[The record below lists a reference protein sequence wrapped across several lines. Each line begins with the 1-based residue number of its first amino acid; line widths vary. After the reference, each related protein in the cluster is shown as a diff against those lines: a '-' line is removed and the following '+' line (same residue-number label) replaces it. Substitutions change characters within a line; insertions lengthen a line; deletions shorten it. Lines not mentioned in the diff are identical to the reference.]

1 MRCRQFTTEP
11 EETTTT
17 VLKTS
22 LPTDIV
28 GLLKDFYASTPIKG
42 DLFVIGESYRPRLS
56 KYNEDAFT
64 VRSVKRKR
72 HGVISVNLAG
82 KLKESGELRHRFQL
96 KLWSVDS
103 PESDN
108 HGNTVILHDR
118 LPYFLVRKTSRD
130 YEELRPKDFVFPKEV
145 KPKRD
150 ARKHF
155 KIGDVL
161 YRHFDYY
168 NGYPTYAKHIV
179 EKVTKCFVKLVGE
192 YKKIKVS
199 YRDHRKDR
207 VLQIPY
213 LFDGHRSYNLFENRR

>member
-1 MRCRQFTTEP
+1 M
-11 EETTTT
+11 
-17 VLKTS
+17 
-22 LPTDIV
+22 
-28 GLLKDFYASTPIKG
+28 KG
-42 DLFVIGESYRPRLS
+42 DIFVLTESYGPRV
-56 KYNEDAFT
+56 YYEDAFT
-64 VRSVKRKR
+64 VASLKRMRNGIYK
-72 HGVISVNLAG
+72 VNLAG
-82 KLKESGELRHRFQL
+82 KLKENGNHRHRLSL

-103 PESDN
+103 PGSEN
-108 HGNTVILHDR
+108 HGTTVVIHAKA
-118 LPYFLVRKTSRD
+118 PYFLVRKTSPD

-199 YRDHRKDR
+199 YRENYRRTDQSLGI
-207 VLQIPY
+207 VPY

>member
-1 MRCRQFTTEP
+1 MRCRQFTTEQ

-28 GLLKDFYASTPIKG
+28 GVLKDFYASTPIKG
-42 DLFVIGESYRPRLS
+42 DLFVIGELYRPLKS

-64 VRSVKRKR
+64 VTSVKRKR
-72 HGVISVNLAG
+72 NGIFSVNLAG
-82 KLKESGELRHRFQL
+82 RLKENGNLRHRFQL
-96 KLWSVDS
+96 KLWSVDM
-103 PESDN
+103 PESGN

-118 LPYFLVRKTSRD
+118 LPYFLVRKTSPD
-130 YEELRPKDFVFPKEV
+130 YEELRPKDAVFPKEV

-161 YRHFDYY
+161 HRHYDYDQY
-168 NGYPTYAKHIV
+168 GRAQYAKYIV

-199 YRDHRKDR
+199 YREKTSGL
-207 VLQIPY
+207 VAY
-213 LFDGHRSYNLFENRR
+213 LFDGHRCYNLFENR